1 MSWDDRRSKEMLREA
16 TRGYEYILGTSQRCV
31 IILAQH
37 VSVCFW
43 PIVTNPHSITFLHP
57 SIAMHRY
64 ASLCI
69 AMHRYASLCIA
80 MHRYASLCIAMHR
93 YASLCIAMHRY
104 ASLCI
109 AMHRYASLCIAMHR
123 YASLCIAMHRY
134 ASVCHVRCQCYQ
146 LGFALRVQWG
156 SRPRPTLQAHL
167 QLGRHHGPLLS
178 LPRKCNWQTHHTYS
192 IIFIHYLEINC
203 ILYIYITIESY
214 IIVIDPPWQS
224 TKTKLVY
231 SYAHYFQLK
240 GLQDAPR
247 VVGCKYQP
255 QPAS

>member
-57 SIAMHRY
+57 S
-64 ASLCI
+64 
-69 AMHRYASLCIA
+69 
-80 MHRYASLCIAMHR
+80 
-93 YASLCIAMHRY
+93 
-104 ASLCI
+104 
-109 AMHRYASLCIAMHR
+109 IAMHR

-203 ILYIYITIESY
+203 ILYIYILYNYRIIYYRHRPSMTIHQNQTSLLLRALFSA
-214 IIVIDPPWQS
+214 QG
-224 TKTKLVY
+224 L
-231 SYAHYFQLK
+231 AGCAK
-240 GLQDAPR
+240 GGRL
-247 VVGCKYQP
+247 
-255 QPAS
+255 